1 MTTRVFRKLAGIAV
15 PGLLLVI
22 ALLMRPDPAYS
33 EAQMNCTGQPSRVF
47 EDMTACSVRM
57 SQGCSCTSEPNPWA
71 ARYWLAVSVM
81 LGVLAA
87 WTISANF
94 VAGALLLTASLFA
107 SGTAT
112 LYALLQLGL
121 IDGVSAGHSIGNLVV
136 LVVIAFIAFTLSR
149 YAKSRL
155 ATRSTAA

>member
-1 MTTRVFRKLAGIAV
+1 MALRVFRKLVGIAA
-15 PGLLLVI
+15 PGLLLVA

-33 EAQMNCTGQPSRVF
+33 ETQMNCTGQPSRVF
-47 EDMTACSVRM
+47 KDMTACSVRM
-57 SQGCSCTSEPNPWA
+57 SQSCSCSRKPNPWA
-71 ARYWLAVSVM
+71 AGYWLAVPVM

-94 VAGALLLTASLFA
+94 VAAALLLSASLFA

-112 LYALLQLGL
+112 LYVLLHRGL
-121 IDGVSAGHSIGNLVV
+121 IDGVGAGHSIMNLVV
-136 LVVIAFIAFTLSR
+136 LVVVAFIVFTISR

-155 ATRSTAA
+155 GRRSTAA